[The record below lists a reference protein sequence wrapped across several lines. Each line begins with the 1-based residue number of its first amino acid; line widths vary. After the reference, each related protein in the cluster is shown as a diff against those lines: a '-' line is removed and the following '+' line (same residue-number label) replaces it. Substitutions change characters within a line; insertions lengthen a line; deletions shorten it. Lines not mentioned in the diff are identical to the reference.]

1 MKAAKTPIKSW
12 NSGLGWDSQEALT
25 FIEIRINSLPNIQPK
40 RILASFLPG
49 KIPGPFWTKE
59 NGGRILCV
67 YIFLDSTWQECFTDP
82 TAQATWQPVVSWLIF
97 CDNPLTAFHVNG
109 KNKGFWRFC
118 TKNLH
123 SLLQRQCRKQGM
135 LSKSASANLRSAW
148 WMAWRDSLFSSH
160 MVIHRVFGKNTPFIW
175 SKWASRVHSPHQN
188 DNNVTKLFLSWI
200 VNSIFQYYIMNC
212 QFYFSVRLDDCAL
225 STLKKLAT
233 FFWGHNWRFLIPS
246 IEQRQ

>member
-1 MKAAKTPIKSW
+1 MKAAKTPSKSW
-12 NSGLGWDSQEALT
+12 NSGLGWDSQEAST

-97 CDNPLTAFHVNG
+97 CQNPLIAFHFNG
-109 KNKGFWRFC
+109 RNTKGFEDFAPRISTVGC
-118 TKNLH
+118 NG
-123 SLLQRQCRKQGM
+123 SAE
-135 LSKSASANLRSAW
+135 SKACFPKAPQPISEVHDGWLGGIHYSHLKW
-148 WMAWRDSLFSSH
+148 W
-160 MVIHRVFGKNTPFIW
+160 IHRVFGQNTPFIW

-188 DNNVTKLFLSWI
+188 DNNVTKLIFLN
-200 VNSIFQYYIMNC
+200 VG
-212 QFYFSVRLDDCAL
+212 R
-225 STLKKLAT
+225 T
-233 FFWGHNWRFLIPS
+233 
-246 IEQRQ
+246 